1 MRMIRIIIYASQRY
15 NLLHTYSAANQFIL
29 DKLVIKE
36 VDMIINGQQNQL
48 STSQAASLTA
58 TTPSAL
64 DNTKALTVQPTA
76 KLNGQEAPM
85 NETHDSISHLQQARA
100 VQSLPEGLKNWLE
113 SATNELLGA
122 FQQEFPGAQTVNR
135 QDVAANT
142 NIQSLL
148 KTQGEKLHSH
158 PEFSPAL
165 SGKFIMSRVTSQPK
179 GSVGEKPS
187 DTNSGLKMGAFHT
200 AAGLAEIICKN
211 NDDWAAALE
220 KHFSNVGVHNKATDP
235 RAA

>member
-1 MRMIRIIIYASQRY
+1 MHASQRY
-15 NLLHTYSAANQFIL
+15 NLLHTYSAANQYIL

-122 FQQEFPGAQTVNR
+122 FQQTRHAAR
-135 QDVAANT
+135 QCC
-142 NIQSLL
+142 
-148 KTQGEKLHSH
+148 
-158 PEFSPAL
+158 L
-165 SGKFIMSRVTSQPK
+165 S
-179 GSVGEKPS
+179 
-187 DTNSGLKMGAFHT
+187 
-200 AAGLAEIICKN
+200 
-211 NDDWAAALE
+211 
-220 KHFSNVGVHNKATDP
+220 
-235 RAA
+235 